1 MPYLF
6 FFRSSTMTQLK
17 NKEEKRT
24 DLHAIEKRQ
33 ANEKNASNNAPTFRF
48 SKNFCINSSGVIL
61 SVRNTTVVQ
70 LVFHHLA
77 SFKQTKSKISWR
89 CDFPRSKTH
98 VLTRKKLISDGL
110 EKIKDPVSSTANE
123 N

>member
-24 DLHAIEKRQ
+24 DLHAIEKSQ
-33 ANEKNASNNAPTFRF
+33 ANEKNTPTFRF

-61 SVRNTTVVQ
+61 SVRNKTVVQ

-98 VLTRKKLISDGL
+98 VLTQKKLISDGL
-110 EKIKDPVSSTANE
+110 EKLKEDPVSSTANE

>member
-33 ANEKNASNNAPTFRF
+33 ANEKNAPTFRF

-77 SFKQTKSKISWR
+77 SFKQKKSKISWR

-110 EKIKDPVSSTANE
+110 EKLKEDPVSSTANE

>member
-33 ANEKNASNNAPTFRF
+33 ANGKNAPTFRF

-77 SFKQTKSKISWR
+77 SFKKTKRKISWR

-98 VLTRKKLISDGL
+98 VLTRKKLVSYGL
-110 EKIKDPVSSTANE
+110 EKLKEDPVSSTANE

>member
-1 MPYLF
+1 MPL
-6 FFRSSTMTQLK
+6 
-17 NKEEKRT
+17 
-24 DLHAIEKRQ
+24 KRQ
-33 ANEKNASNNAPTFRF
+33 ANEKNAPTFRF

-89 CDFPRSKTH
+89 CDFPTSKTH

-110 EKIKDPVSSTANE
+110 KILKEDPVSSTANE

>member
-1 MPYLF
+1 MHIPYLF

-24 DLHAIEKRQ
+24 DLHATEKRQ
-33 ANEKNASNNAPTFRF
+33 ANEKNAPTFRC

-61 SVRNTTVVQ
+61 SVRNKTVVQ

-110 EKIKDPVSSTANE
+110 EKLKEDPVSSTANE

>member
-1 MPYLF
+1 MHIPYLF

-33 ANEKNASNNAPTFRF
+33 ANEKNAPTFRF

-110 EKIKDPVSSTANE
+110 EKLKEDPVSSTANE

>member
-33 ANEKNASNNAPTFRF
+33 ANEKIAPTFRF
-48 SKNFCINSSGVIL
+48 SKNFCINSSGVIF

-110 EKIKDPVSSTANE
+110 EKLKEDPVSSTANE